1 MQPLIHNAQRVASFA
16 IGDDLTATLLT
27 QVEAAGM
34 VQYRHILVVFGDAD
48 DPVMFTASEW
58 NPMIPETQA
67 APYFGVFHNGQHQS
81 LNTSAD
87 WQDLALFTLHST
99 EFVAQHMG
107 IDRAELL
114 DGEAWALDQMMQ
126 LMSEGEQ
133 PQHHPAYRDA
143 VRRYR
148 PKIEAHTAAMAAMQS
163 EQAQPSS
170 TPPQP

>member
-1 MQPLIHNAQRVASFA
+1 MQPLIHNAERVTSFA
-16 IGDDLTATLLT
+16 IGPELTATLLT
-27 QVEAAGM
+27 QVEAAGT
-34 VQYRHILVVFGDAD
+34 VQYRHILVVFGEGD

-58 NPMIPETQA
+58 NPLIPETQA

-87 WQDLALFTLHST
+87 WLDLPLFTLQST

-107 IDRAELL
+107 VDRTELL

-126 LMSEGEQ
+126 RMSEGEQ

-148 PKIEAHTAAMAAMQS
+148 PKIEAHTAVMAAMQA
-163 EQAQPSS
+163 EQDKQSG
-170 TPPQP
+170 TPPQA